1 MEMASLWK
9 PQNGSHRDLEISHRT
24 RDSHIPTART
34 LFSEEDESGQIT
46 CQTEADRSL
55 VNNSRQWQQPPMA
68 TAANGNSRQW
78 HRWFRFAPTPRR
90 PRISVVPW
98 LAELTEEL
106 T

>member
-1 MEMASLWK
+1 MTKKQRHYRWWR
-9 PQNGSHRDLEISHRT
+9 RD
-24 RDSHIPTART
+24 
-34 LFSEEDESGQIT
+34 
-46 CQTEADRSL
+46 
-55 VNNSRQWQQPPMA
+55 VKPPMA

-78 HRWFRFAPTPRR
+78 HSRQWHTWFRFARTPRH

>member
-1 MEMASLWK
+1 
-9 PQNGSHRDLEISHRT
+9 LEISHRT

-55 VNNSRQWQQPPMA
+55 ANNSRQWQQRH
-68 TAANGNSRQW
+68 T
-78 HRWFRFAPTPRR
+78 WFRFARTPRH